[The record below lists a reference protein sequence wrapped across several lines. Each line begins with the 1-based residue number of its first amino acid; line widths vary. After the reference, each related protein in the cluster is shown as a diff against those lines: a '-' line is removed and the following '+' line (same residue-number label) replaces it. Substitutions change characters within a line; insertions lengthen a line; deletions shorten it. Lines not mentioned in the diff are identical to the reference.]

1 MEKEKL
7 LEIARQ
13 VSLML
18 QEEFGKLPY
27 SANAIDELHANE
39 NAHSRLLRM
48 FLQYSGGRTWPIYR
62 SFLKLIKDHC
72 SLFPFDCNGPD
83 FVNEE
88 GRIDLLIT
96 DSNNNQKWAI
106 IVENKV
112 CEAGDQDEQIA
123 RYISKTET
131 MGVTSHNIFV
141 VYLTSDGTKK
151 ASSYSLTDEAKRKL
165 CFNDE
170 FDKGRYIELNY
181 RYDILPWIEHY
192 VLPNVPLKE
201 DLLIS
206 SLKLYIDYLKG
217 MFDLRNDGE
226 IIHEKTQQTIMNKY
240 LTINTIQDGF
250 SVMEDLNNLQFEINA
265 IIRSKAS
272 SILDEHLQ
280 KPLSNFLSKVN
291 GSISDLEYYSDNR
304 FCCGIDFLK
313 WKKIQI
319 RITQE
324 EQIGIY
330 GICHKDANNN
340 PLDENTIY
348 KLRNLFPKTKKSYWW
363 PVYNRLDVLDDTAGT
378 NKLWN
383 SIENECF
390 CRKFVEWINTI
401 LTETN
406 GLEL

>member
-18 QEEFGKLPY
+18 QEEFDKLPY

-48 FLQYSGGRTWPIYR
+48 FLQYSGGRTWPIYC

-72 SLFPFDCNGPD
+72 SLFPFDCNGPN

-96 DSNNNQKWAI
+96 DSCNNQKWAL

-131 MGVTSHNIFV
+131 MGVPTHNIFV
-141 VYLTSDGTKK
+141 TYLTSDGTKK

-181 RYDILPWIEHY
+181 RYDILPWIERY
-192 VLPNVPLKE
+192 VLPNIPLKE

-206 SLKLYIDYLKG
+206 SIKLYIDYLKG

-226 IIHEKTQQTIMNKY
+226 NIHKKTQQTIMNKY

-250 SVMEDLNNLQFEINA
+250 SVMDDLNNLQFEINE

-280 KPLSNFLSKVN
+280 KPLSDFLGKVN
-291 GSISDLEYYSDNR
+291 GSISYLEYYSDNR
-304 FCCGIDFLK
+304 FCCGIEFSQ
-313 WKKIQI
+313 WKKVQI
-319 RITQE
+319 GITQE

-340 PLDENTIY
+340 PLDENTIS

-363 PVYNRLDVLDDTAGT
+363 PVYNRLDVLDDAAGT
-378 NKLWN
+378 NRLWD
-383 SIENECF
+383 SIEDECF

-401 LTETN
+401 LTETD

>member
-1 MEKEKL
+1 
-7 LEIARQ
+7 
-13 VSLML
+13 
-18 QEEFGKLPY
+18 
-27 SANAIDELHANE
+27 
-39 NAHSRLLRM
+39 
-48 FLQYSGGRTWPIYR
+48 
-62 SFLKLIKDHC
+62 
-72 SLFPFDCNGPD
+72 
-83 FVNEE
+83 
-88 GRIDLLIT
+88 
-96 DSNNNQKWAI
+96 
-106 IVENKV
+106 
-112 CEAGDQDEQIA
+112 
-123 RYISKTET
+123 
-131 MGVTSHNIFV
+131 MGVSSHNIFV

-304 FCCGIDFLK
+304 FCCGIEFSK
-313 WKKIQI
+313 WKKVQI

-378 NKLWN
+378 NRLWN